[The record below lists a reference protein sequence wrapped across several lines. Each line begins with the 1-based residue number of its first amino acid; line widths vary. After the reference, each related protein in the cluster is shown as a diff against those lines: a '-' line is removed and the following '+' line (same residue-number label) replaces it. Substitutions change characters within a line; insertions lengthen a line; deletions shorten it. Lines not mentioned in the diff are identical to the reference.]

1 MITFVLLSVLI
12 LLLLRTP
19 IFVALGAPALAYL
32 QFKGVPFALA
42 PQRML
47 GTVNES
53 ILLAVPMFLLAG
65 RLMNLYGATERI
77 FDFAQ
82 AVIGWIRGGLG
93 YVSVVASM
101 IFSAMSGSA
110 AADAVGVGT
119 ITVKEMRA
127 RGYDPSF
134 AAAVTLGSAT
144 LSPVIPPSIIMIIY
158 GATANVSIGKMF
170 IGGIGPGL
178 LMGICML
185 ALVSY
190 ISWKRQYPKGDPFS
204 LGLVLKTFWRAS
216 LVLMTPVIIIGGIFS
231 GILTP
236 TEASVTAVVYVILLG
251 ILYRMISF
259 RAFYSAVVG
268 TATAVGALMLV
279 VSVSGLDAWV
289 IAREQIPMMLA
300 NGMADLVDSKTTV
313 MILILLLVLILGFFM
328 DATPVI
334 LMLVPAIMPLLD
346 AYGIDPLHLGV
357 LFCIV
362 CVIGLIT
369 PPVGVALYGV
379 AMVSKLPIDKVFWA
393 TLPFF
398 FMLLVLIGVMIAV
411 PQIIV
416 FLPSVLIAN

>member
-1 MITFVLLSVLI
+1 MITFVLLAVFA
-12 LLLLRTP
+12 LLLMRAP
-19 IFVALGAPALAYL
+19 IFVALGLPALGYL
-32 QFKGVPFALA
+32 HFKGVPFALA

-119 ITVKEMRA
+119 ITVKAMRA

-178 LMGICML
+178 LMGISMM
-185 ALVSY
+185 ALVSI
-190 ISWKRQYPKGDPFS
+190 ISWKRGYPKGDPFS
-204 LGLVLKTFWRAS
+204 IRLVMQTFWRAI
-216 LVLMTPVIIIGGIFS
+216 LVLLTPVIIIGGIFS

-251 ILYRMISF
+251 IIYRMISF
-259 RAFYSAVVG
+259 RAFYGAVVG

-289 IAREQIPMMLA
+289 IAREQVPMMLA
-300 NGMADLVDSKTTV
+300 NSMTTLVDSKIMV
-313 MILILLLVLILGFFM
+313 MILILVLVLILGFFM

-334 LMLVPAIMPLLD
+334 LMLVPAIMPLVT
-346 AYGIDPLHLGV
+346 AYEIDPLHLGV

-379 AMVSKLPIDKVFWA
+379 AMVSKLPIDRVFWA

-398 FMLLVLIGVMIAV
+398 FMLIVLIGVMIAV
-411 PQIIV
+411 PQIITL
-416 FLPSVLIAN
+416 LPNFFITN

>member
-1 MITFVLLSVLI
+1 MITYVLLGVFCLF
-12 LLLLRTP
+12 LLRAP
-19 IFVALGAPALAYL
+19 IFVALGAPAVAYL
-32 QFKGVPFALA
+32 HFKGVPFALA

-53 ILLAVPMFLLAG
+53 ILLAIPMFLLAG

-119 ITVKEMRA
+119 ITVKAMRA

-158 GATANVSIGKMF
+158 GAAANVSIGKMF
-170 IGGIGPGL
+170 LGGIGPGL
-178 LMGICML
+178 LMGVAMM
-185 ALVSY
+185 ALVSF
-190 ISWKRQYPKGDPFS
+190 ISWRRSYPKGDPFS
-204 LGLVLKTFWRAS
+204 LRLVTRTFWRAS

-236 TEASVTAVVYVILLG
+236 TEASVTAVVYVVFLG
-251 ILYRMISF
+251 VVYRMITF
-259 RAFYSAVVG
+259 RELYSAVVG

-289 IAREQIPMMLA
+289 IAREQVPLA
-300 NGMADLVDSKTTV
+300 LASNMTDLVSSPTMV

-334 LMLVPAIMPLLD
+334 LMLVPAIAPLVN

-379 AMVSKLPIDKVFWA
+379 AMVSKLPIERVFWA

-398 FMLLVLIGVMIAV
+398 AMLIVLIGLMIAV
-411 PQIIV
+411 PGIIT
-416 FLPSVLIAN
+416 FLPSVFIDG